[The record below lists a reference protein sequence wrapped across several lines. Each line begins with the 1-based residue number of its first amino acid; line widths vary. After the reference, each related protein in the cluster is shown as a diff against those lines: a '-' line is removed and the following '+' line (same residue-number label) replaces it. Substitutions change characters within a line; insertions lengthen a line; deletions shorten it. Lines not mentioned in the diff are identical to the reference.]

1 MKLWSNS
8 FRDGGYIPGEFALC
22 TVDPE
27 THITLSANRSPH
39 LAWNGLP
46 ENTRSLTLICHDPDV
61 PSVGD
66 DVNQE
71 GRIVP
76 PDLPRIDFFHWVMVD
91 IAPAI
96 HSIPAALFSDGVTS
110 HGKLGPAIDDPVFKA
125 ARHGIN
131 DYTGWFADDP
141 AMAGEYFGYDGP
153 CPPWN
158 DSEIHRYVFTLY
170 ALDIER
176 APIEGV
182 FTGAQV
188 RAAIAPHI
196 IDEARVVGIYT
207 LNPTLQE

>member
-22 TVDPE
+22 TVDPD
-27 THITLSANRSPH
+27 THVTMSANRSPH
-39 LAWNGLP
+39 LAWNELP
-46 ENTRSLTLICHDPDV
+46 RNTRSLALICHDPDV
-61 PSVGD
+61 PSRAD

-71 GRIVP
+71 GKVVP

-91 IAPAI
+91 IAPGIDAM
-96 HSIPAALFSDGVTS
+96 PAGLFSDGVTA
-110 HGKLGPAIDDPVFKA
+110 HGKLGPQIDDAVFGA
-125 ARHGIN
+125 ARHGLN
-131 DYTGWFADDP
+131 DYTGWFADD
-141 AMAGEYFGYDGP
+141 AKMAGDYFGYDGP

-176 APIEGV
+176 LPLAGN
-182 FTGAQV
+182 FTGAQA
-188 RAAIAPHI
+188 RAALAPHRLDHAQVI
-196 IDEARVVGIYT
+196 GIYT